1 MLKSDLLVH
10 SVIVEYPSLGSKQT
24 NNSNN
29 KNERKEKKRKE
40 NEWKEGKKKESK
52 PCGAHTSGSSEA
64 TFGKV
69 LLMVGIL

>member
-1 MLKSDLLVH
+1 MK
-10 SVIVEYPSLGSKQT
+10 EKR
-24 NNSNN
+24 
-29 KNERKEKKRKE
+29 RKEKKK
-40 NEWKEGKKKESK
+40 EWKEGRKKESK